1 MDPAAHSK
9 VKELMGN
16 VAIVLVAP
24 KYPEN
29 VGAAARAAM
38 NMGIS
43 QIILVLSELPDV
55 ERMRKMATHN
65 AAHIIDN
72 IIRYDSV
79 KEALEPF
86 GWVVGTSARQGRKR
100 APFNSPRQIVEGLVP
115 LVKQNKVALLF
126 GPEDRGLTNDDL
138 QYCNQ
143 ITTIPTADFSS
154 LNLAQAVA
162 ILTHEFHFA
171 LLNAVTESQVD
182 FVPKQVESRELEATY
197 DRVEQVLRSIGYL
210 KDTDYDYWMN
220 NIRQFLGRVGLRAKE
235 ARVIRGV
242 CKQLIWDH
250 SRQRKTAAE
259 IRSDAVSGEDL

>member
-1 MDPAAHSK
+1 MGQAAHLK
-9 VKELMGN
+9 VKELLDN

-43 QIILVLSELPDV
+43 QIILVRNELPDD

-65 AAHIIDN
+65 AGHIIDK
-72 IIRYDSV
+72 IKRYDSV
-79 KEALEPF
+79 KEAVAPF
-86 GWVVGTSARQGRKR
+86 GWVVGTSARQGRR
-100 APFNSPRQIVEGLVP
+100 RVAFNSPRQVMDELLP
-115 LVKQNKVALLF
+115 LIGNNKVALLF
-126 GPEDRGLTNDDL
+126 GPEDRGLTNEDL

-162 ILTHEFHFA
+162 ILCHELHFA
-171 LLNAVTESQVD
+171 LLNAVATGYTD

-197 DRVEQVLRSIGYL
+197 DRLEQVLRTIGYL
-210 KDTDYDYWMN
+210 KDTDYEYWMN
-220 NIRQFLGRVGLRAKE
+220 NIRQFFGRVGLRTKE
-235 ARVIRGV
+235 ARVIRGL
-242 CKQLIWDH
+242 CKQFIWD
-250 SRQRKTAAE
+250 RAQQRKTAT
-259 IRSDAVSGEDL
+259 DA

>member
-1 MDPAAHSK
+1 MSPTAHNK
-9 VKELMGN
+9 LKELLGN

-38 NMGIS
+38 NMGVS
-43 QIILVLSELPDV
+43 QIILVHSELPDDG
-55 ERMRKMATHN
+55 RMRKLATHN

-72 IIRYDSV
+72 IKRYDSV
-79 KEALEPF
+79 KEALAPF
-86 GWVVGTSARQGRKR
+86 SWVVGTSARQGRKR
-100 APFNSPRQIVEGLVP
+100 ASFNSPRHIVDELVP
-115 LVKQNKVALLF
+115 LVENNKVALLF

-162 ILTHEFHFA
+162 ILCHELHFS
-171 LLNAVTESQVD
+171 LLNALVAGHVD

-210 KDTDYDYWMN
+210 KDTDYEYWMN

-242 CKQLIWDH
+242 CKQFIWGNT
-250 SRQRKTAAE
+250 RQHKTAT
-259 IRSDAVSGEDL
+259 DN